1 MTTTLG
7 AKGSDVYTYNGV
19 GDPRVALSIILTR
32 GQTEEIITNGIKKIL
47 EYSDTKI
54 PDFHKMEEDVFVLAF
69 MNRNIR
75 GGKGERAISYIM
87 FKILYQE
94 RSDIMMQLFSLIPHY
109 GYWGDI
115 FTIWEQWATDEVKA
129 CMYDMVKTQLD
140 EDTENMKEK
149 KSISLL
155 AKWIPRE
162 GREYPDNKI
171 AKEIAQLMFTDGVF
185 SHKMKTYRKVI
196 APLNKYLDTVEIKQ
210 CDKEWADIKPETVPG
225 RAMDKYRSAFLN
237 EKKNKDVRYPDN
249 DDRIKCA
256 EHFRDH
262 INKVLKGE
270 AKINAKDVLMVH
282 EIYEHLCEDDLSEDI
297 KNIHR
302 AQWKAI
308 KDDLNTKGTFKSM
321 IAMCDFS
328 GSMDGQPK
336 QVCAAMGLM
345 ISELATGCGKNKIMT
360 FDSTPEWITFPDDM
374 DICDKINI
382 TKITS
387 MGQGL
392 STDFQK
398 AMELIISDA
407 KKNKT
412 PVADMP
418 NDLVVFTDM
427 CWDKA
432 CNSAENSY
440 YNDNS
445 YRYVV
450 KTAPWQTHIEMIRE
464 SFKRAGEDNFGEGNG
479 YTMPR
484 IVIWNLR
491 PNSYDFHAQADT
503 PGVLNFSGWSQNIF
517 KYLVEK
523 GFTVQTPYDGLRI
536 QLDDPMYD
544 MIRIKIRQIKNET
557 GQTIYF

>member
-47 EYSDTKI
+47 EYSDSKI

-75 GGKGERAISYIM
+75 GGKGERDISYIM

-94 RSDIMMQLFSLIPHY
+94 RADIMMQLFSLIPHY

-282 EIYEHLCEDDLSEDI
+282 EIYEHLCADDLSEDI

-382 TKITS
+382 IKITS

-432 CNSAENSY
+432 CNSSEESY

-445 YRYVV
+445 YRDHV
-450 KTAPWQTHIEMIRE
+450 KTAPWQTHVEMIRE
-464 SFKRAGEDNFGEGNG
+464 SFKRAGEDNFGISNG

-491 PNSYDFHAQADT
+491 PNSYDFHTQADT

-536 QLDDPMYD
+536 QLDDNMYD
-544 MIRIKIRQIKNET
+544 MIRIKIRQIQNERH
-557 GQTIYF
+557 TIYF

>member
-1 MTTTLG
+1 MATTLG
-7 AKGSDVYTYNGV
+7 SKGSDVYTYDGV

-32 GQTEEIITNGIKKIL
+32 GQTEEIITNGMKKIL
-47 EYSDTKI
+47 YYSDTKI
-54 PDFHKMEEDVFVLAF
+54 PDYHKMEEDAFVLAF

-87 FKILYQE
+87 FKVLYQE
-94 RSDIMMQLFSLIPHY
+94 RPEIMMQLFSLIPHY

-129 CMYDMVKTQLD
+129 CLYDMVKTQLD
-140 EDTENMKEK
+140 EDNQNMLEK
-149 KSISLL
+149 NSVSLL

-171 AKEIAQLMFTDGVF
+171 AKEIAQLMFPDGVF
-185 SHKMKTYRKVI
+185 SHKMKMYRKLI
-196 APLNKYLDTVEIKQ
+196 TPLNKYLETVEIKQ
-210 CDKEWADIKPETVPG
+210 CDKEWSDIKPETVPG

-237 EKKNKDVRYPDN
+237 EKKNKEVRYPDN

-256 EHFRDH
+256 EHFKEH
-262 INKVLKGE
+262 VNKVLKGD
-270 AKINAKDVLMVH
+270 AKINASNVLMVH
-282 EIYEHLCEDDLSEDI
+282 EIYEHLCVDNLSEDI

-302 AQWKAI
+302 AQWKMI
-308 KDDLNTKGTFKSM
+308 KDDLNTKGIFKNM

-328 GSMDGQPK
+328 GSMDGTPK

-345 ISELATGCGKNKIMT
+345 ISELAVGCGKNKIMT

-398 AMELIISDA
+398 AMEVIITDA

-412 PVADMP
+412 PVVDMP

-427 CWDKA
+427 HWDRA
-432 CNSAENSY
+432 CDSTAS
-440 YNDNS
+440 NS
-445 YRYVV
+445 YRNNV
-450 KTAPWQTHIEMIRE
+450 KTAPWQTHVEMIRE

-491 PNSYDFHAQADT
+491 PGLNDFHAQADT

-536 QLDDPMYD
+536 QLDDSMYD
-544 MIRIKIRQIKNET
+544 MIRTKIRQIQNER
-557 GQTIYF
+557 QPIYF

>member
-47 EYSDTKI
+47 YCSDTKI

-75 GGKGERAISYIM
+75 GGKGERDISYIM
-87 FKILYQE
+87 FKVLYQE
-94 RSDIMMQLFSLIPHY
+94 RPDIMMQLFSLIPHY

-162 GREYPDNKI
+162 GREGLNSKI

-185 SHKMKTYRKVI
+185 SHKMKMYRKVI

-210 CDKEWADIKPETVPG
+210 CDKEWANIKPETVPG

-262 INKVLKGE
+262 INKVLKGD

-282 EIYEHLCEDDLSEDI
+282 EIYEHLCADDLSEDI

-321 IAMCDFS
+321 IAMCDLS

-360 FDSTPEWITFPDDM
+360 FDSTPEWIIFPDDM

-432 CNSAENSY
+432 CNSAETSY
-440 YNDNS
+440 YTGNS
-445 YRYVV
+445 YRNHV
-450 KTAPWQTHIEMIRE
+450 KTAPWQTHVEMIRE

-491 PNSYDFHAQADT
+491 PKSYDFHVQADT

-536 QLDDPMYD
+536 QLDDVMYD
-544 MIRIKIRQIKNET
+544 IIRIKIRQIQNERH
-557 GQTIYF
+557 TIYF

>member
-1 MTTTLG
+1 MATTLG
-7 AKGSDVYTYNGV
+7 AKGSDVYTFDGV
-19 GDPRVALSIILTR
+19 GDPRVALSIILNR
-32 GQTEEIITNGIKKIL
+32 GQTEEIITDGIKKIL
-47 EYSDTKI
+47 NYSDSKI
-54 PDFHKMEEDVFVLAF
+54 PDFNKMEEDIFVLAF

-75 GGKGERAISYIM
+75 GGKGERDISYIM

-115 FTIWEQWATDEVKA
+115 FTIWNQWATDEVKA

-140 EDTENMKEK
+140 EDIENMKEK
-149 KSISLL
+149 KSVSLL

-162 GREYPDNKI
+162 GRDIKDSKI
-171 AKEIAQLMFTDGVF
+171 AKEIAQLMFPTGVF
-185 SHKMKTYRKVI
+185 SHKMKMYRKVI
-196 APLNKYLDTVEIKQ
+196 SPINKYLDTVEIKQ
-210 CDKEWADIKPETVPG
+210 CNNEWANINPETVPG
-225 RAMDKYRSAFLN
+225 RAMDKYRCAFLN
-237 EKKNKDVRYPDN
+237 EKKNKDVRYPMN
-249 DDRIKCA
+249 DDRIMCA
-256 EHFRDH
+256 ENFKNH

-270 AKINAKDVLMVH
+270 AKINANHVLMVH
-282 EIYEHLCEDDLSEDI
+282 EIYNHLCVDDLSEDI

-336 QVCAAMGLM
+336 QVSAAMGLM

-360 FDSTPEWITFPDDM
+360 FDSTPTWITFPDGM
-374 DICDKINI
+374 DICDKVNMI
-382 TKITS
+382 KDS
-387 MGQGL
+387 SLGQGT

-412 PVADMP
+412 PMTDMP
-418 NDLVVFTDM
+418 SDLVVFTDM
-427 CWDKA
+427 CWDAA
-432 CNSAENSY
+432 CYSREYSSYTENI
-440 YNDNS
+440 
-445 YRYVV
+445 YRYHV

-479 YTMPR
+479 YVMPR

-491 PNSYDFHAQADT
+491 PSMSDYHAQADT

-544 MIRIKIRQIKNET
+544 IIRIKIRQIKND
-557 GQTIYF
+557 I

>member
-7 AKGSDVYTYNGV
+7 TNGSDVYTFDGV

-32 GQTEEIITNGIKKIL
+32 GQKDDIIINGMKKIL
-47 EYSDTKI
+47 YCSNTNI
-54 PDFHKMEEDVFVLAF
+54 PDYDKLEEDAFVLAF

-94 RSDIMMQLFSLIPHY
+94 RTEIMMQLFSLIPHY

-115 FTIWEQWATDEVKA
+115 FTIWNQWATDEVKA
-129 CMYDMVKTQLD
+129 CLYDMVKTQLD
-140 EDTENMKEK
+140 EDKENMDNK

-162 GREYPDNKI
+162 GSDNNISKD
-171 AKEIAQLMFTDGVF
+171 IAQLLFPDGVF
-185 SHKMKTYRKVI
+185 SHKMKMYRKLI
-196 APLNKYLDTVEIKQ
+196 ASLNKYLDTVEIKQ
-210 CDKEWADIKPETVPG
+210 CDNKWADIKPDTVPG
-225 RAMDKYRSAFLN
+225 RAMDKYRKAFFN
-237 EKKNKDVRYPDN
+237 EKANRDVRYPDRE
-249 DDRIKCA
+249 DRIKCA
-256 EHFRDH
+256 QKFKDH
-262 INKVLKGE
+262 ISKAVLGE
-270 AKINAKDVLMVH
+270 AKIHANDVLMVH
-282 EIYEHLCEDDLSEDI
+282 EIYNKMCFSEQSDDE
-297 KNIHR
+297 KNLHR
-302 AQWKAI
+302 AQWKTI
-308 KDDLNTKGTFKSM
+308 KDDLKTKGTFKSM

-328 GSMDGQPK
+328 GSMDGTPK
-336 QVCAAMGLM
+336 QVSAAMGLM

-360 FDSTPEWITFPDDM
+360 FDSTPTWINFTDEM
-374 DICDKINI
+374 DIYDKVNI
-382 TKITS
+382 LKRSSLGHGT
-387 MGQGL
+387 

-398 AMELIISDA
+398 AMELIISDL

-412 PVADMP
+412 PIEDVP
-418 NDLVVFTDM
+418 SDLVVFTDM
-427 CWDKA
+427 CWDAA
-432 CNSAENSY
+432 CNSSEVSY
-440 YNDNS
+440 YTGNT
-445 YRYVV
+445 YRHHV
-450 KTAPWQTHIEMIRE
+450 KTAPWQTHVEMIRE

-491 PNSYDFHAQADT
+491 PVTGDFQAQADT

-523 GFTVQTPYDGLRI
+523 GFTVQTPYEGLRI

-544 MIRIKIRQIKNET
+544 MIRAKVRQIKNDSEK
-557 GQTIYF
+557 IALI